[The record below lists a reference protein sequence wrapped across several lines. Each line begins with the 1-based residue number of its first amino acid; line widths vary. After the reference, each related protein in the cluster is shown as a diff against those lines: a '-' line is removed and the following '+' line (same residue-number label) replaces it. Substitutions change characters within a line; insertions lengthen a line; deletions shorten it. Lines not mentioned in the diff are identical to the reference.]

1 MTIPLKARPR
11 IAVSISG
18 KRKTLNITPAA
29 RTSLRGFLSHDLAG
43 TGIGYSE
50 FILNSIALWRE
61 PGHDLHWGARILPLD
76 EVRVPIQVAPEVAQD
91 LSWFLLDDLA
101 STGIGYS
108 EFILR
113 SIAAWRD
120 IS

>member
-11 IAVSISG
+11 IAVSG
-18 KRKTLNITPAA
+18 KRQMLKITPAA

-61 PGHDLHWGARILPLD
+61 PGHDLHSGARILAPD
-76 EVRVPIQVAPEVAQD
+76 EVRVPIQVATEAVQD
-91 LSWFLLDDLA
+91 LGWFLLTDLA
-101 STGIGYS
+101 GTGIGYS

-113 SIAAWRD
+113 SIAAWRAV
-120 IS
+120 S